1 MKKSGVIISL
11 MLLTLL
17 LAACGSG
24 QPAATPDA
32 AATLPPVKDTAAVSS
47 EGKLEPLQFAN
58 LGFAAGGEV
67 AEVLVKEGDPV
78 KTGDVIARLRTDAQ
92 QNAIA
97 QAEAGVAVAKA
108 NEAKYVEQLPQQI
121 DAAEAEVQSAQ
132 AQVAS
137 ASAKYNNQAEVAAA
151 KAALAQAKVDQK
163 AAEDAYQRVIDKQL
177 FGPTEEQS
185 RLALET
191 AKRGTEAAQ
200 LRLDQLTG
208 DRANA
213 AGLTAASARLKAAE
227 ANLEQLKAEANG
239 QPNPTY
245 AAAIAQA
252 EAALKSA
259 QARLIDAELKAP
271 FDGTIAQVNVKVGE
285 MAAPGTPVVVLADLS
300 GWQIETDDLTEIK
313 VPTVGVGQAVTVKA
327 DALPDVEL
335 KGEVATIGALF
346 QEKSGDVVYPVK
358 VKLLDNDPRLRWG
371 MTVNVTFG
379 K

>member
-371 MTVNVTFG
+371 MTVNVTFE